1 MTELFSFSRSAAQ
14 PFSLPPAPFITHQ
27 TCFWSALH
35 RYLFCMGFLKRNMHT
50 KQIKIK
56 TKTKTTKQNKNKRK
70 KNPTGSG
77 REEEMKPYWAE
88 VSRWQSREGNCL
100 TLSMKAAQKDKMHRG
115 RRKKKIYLGFLHWH
129 EMAAF
134 LLTASSHASCWHYT
148 SCAVDP
154 PPCWC
159 LPNRIISCVTAV
171 VTELLALQIPE
182 HHFSFTHTA
191 TGHTTRYSG
200 VVYGTLSAAL
210 LCLTFC

>member
-1 MTELFSFSRSAAQ
+1 MFSNGYSFWANCVCSKANRIYSGASSEAQGLHMTELFSFSRSPQ

-35 RYLFCMGFLKRNMHT
+35 QYLFRMGFLKRNMHT

-100 TLSMKAAQKDKMHRG
+100 TQSMKAAQKDKMHRG
-115 RRKKKIYLGFLHWH
+115 RRKKKSIWASCTGMKWLLS
-129 EMAAF
+129 F
-134 LLTASSHASCWHYT
+134 LLPAPMLH
-148 SCAVDP
+148 VD
-154 PPCWC
+154 
-159 LPNRIISCVTAV
+159 I
-171 VTELLALQIPE
+171 
-182 HHFSFTHTA
+182 THP
-191 TGHTTRYSG
+191 
-200 VVYGTLSAAL
+200 VL
-210 LCLTFC
+210 